1 MRIQK
6 DFVLREIAGEYILV
20 PLGDAAKD
28 LNGIISVNEL
38 GAFLWNKLQ
47 TEQTEQS
54 LLDAVLQEY
63 EVSREQAQADLQR
76 FLQMLRE
83 NNLL

>member
-47 TEQTEQS
+47 TEQTEQA

-63 EVSREQAQADLQR
+63 EVSREQAQTDLRR